1 MKATVTFCCLL
12 VLLSLSLSA
21 CGSESTTAPA
31 QATGLPPTRVS
42 EPAFTPTPDT
52 GPPPTATP
60 EPAPQG
66 TAFAAAETATA
77 EPPSSPVASPTSGS
91 FGSVSS
97 TTTAGQGTSEL
108 SVVYEKLLRA
118 IPDTPENRGGV
129 FIEDFTMV
137 RRTFDRALP
146 GPGDSDASVQE
157 FYSGLWHE
165 SLDPESVG
173 DEFPVSSMGGTP
185 FLGPYQ
191 VIQYGIAG
199 NLEHLAF
206 DIRDMDHSV
215 FAGNSAEGVGVI
227 SGRFDPQAT
236 EDALGACT
244 ECPAHALVQ
253 HGQVSYYSWGEDL
266 EVGPGL
272 SLAPPAFDRLGR
284 GGRLAVLDSYVL
296 RALTT
301 ERMASMID
309 ALAGETPA
317 IADAEEFRLL
327 GVGMSRLEVYR
338 AMLSD
343 VEYGLNEMAEGFTQ
357 GEEDPAKKDEA
368 KRQLAGGAE
377 PLRPFQAFATGAA
390 RDDDGPYM
398 ALTLVHSDDVSA
410 EENVGLLWGR
420 MGEGIGSFHQTP
432 WSETIDI
439 EGTEIWSEGR
449 LLLAKLRG
457 RISLSPFNWV
467 FSRENLIVHE

>member
-1 MKATVTFCCLL
+1 ML
-12 VLLSLSLSA
+12 
-21 CGSESTTAPA
+21 
-31 QATGLPPTRVS
+31 
-42 EPAFTPTPDT
+42 
-52 GPPPTATP
+52 ATP
-60 EPAPQG
+60 I
-66 TAFAAAETATA
+66 
-77 EPPSSPVASPTSGS
+77 
-91 FGSVSS
+91 
-97 TTTAGQGTSEL
+97 AGQGSPDL

-118 IPDTPENRGGV
+118 IPDTPENRRGV

-146 GPGDSDASVQE
+146 GPRDSDASVQE
-157 FYSGLWHE
+157 FYSGLWFT
-165 SLDPESVG
+165 SLDSESMG
-173 DEFPVSSMGGTP
+173 DEFPVFGMGSTP
-185 FLGPYQ
+185 FLGPYRIMQ
-191 VIQYGIAG
+191 NGIAG

-215 FAGNSAEGVGVI
+215 FAGNQAEGVGVI
-227 SGRFDPQAT
+227 PGRFDPQAT
-236 EDALGACT
+236 DDALGSCMK
-244 ECPAHALVQ
+244 CPAHDLVQ
-253 HGQVSYYSWGEDL
+253 YGGVSYYSWGEDL

-272 SLAPPAFDRLGR
+272 IFAPPAFDRLGR

-301 ERMASMID
+301 EGTASMID

-317 IADAEEFRLL
+317 IADVEEFRLL

-343 VEYGLNEMAEGFTQ
+343 VGYGLNEMVEGFTQ
-357 GEEDPAKKDEA
+357 GGEDPEKKAEA
-368 KRQLAGGAE
+368 ERQLTGGAE

-390 RDDDGPYM
+390 KDDDGPYM
-398 ALTLVHSDDVSA
+398 ALTLVHADEVSA
-410 EENVGLLWGR
+410 KENVGRLRGR
-420 MGEGIGSFHQTP
+420 MEEGIGSFHQTP
-432 WSETIDI
+432 WSETIDVD
-439 EGTEIWSEGR
+439 GSEIWSEGR